1 MENKTD
7 VIVIGAG
14 PAGISCAIT
23 IARGGKNV
31 ILIERGD
38 FAGAKNM
45 FGGAIYAEPTR
56 EIFPNFE
63 TEAPLER
70 ANIKNNYI
78 ILSENQAT
86 SVCYENNDD
95 QINSYTVV
103 RSKFD
108 RWMADKAQKEGV
120 VLATNTCV
128 RELILKNDCV
138 VGIRTD
144 QEEFF
149 ADIVVLAD
157 GVNSLLAKQIG
168 LREEIK
174 PKDVSLAVKE
184 VYKFPKEVIEQRF
197 NLKDNQGC
205 VTQLFGISKTPLL
218 GLGFIYTN
226 KDTLTIGAGIE
237 LEDLVQKGLN
247 PSDVLD
253 EMKAQPSVAQLIEG
267 GEFLEYSA
275 HLIPEGGYKKVP
287 NLVSNGVMVVG
298 DAAMLVNNLHWE
310 GTNLAML
317 SGKIAAQVALEAF
330 IKQDFSKKFLT
341 KYPQK
346 LAKSFIIKDL
356 KSYKDLINI
365 ARSRKES
372 FFGYYLSKVN
382 EFLGVFTRVNGRP
395 KRDEYRKF
403 IKEFCFGRN
412 FSELLK
418 DLWAFIRLGFGV
430 LK

>member
-45 FGGAIYAEPTR
+45 FGGAIYTEPTR

-63 TEAPLER
+63 AEAPLER
-70 ANIKNNYI
+70 ANIKNNYM
-78 ILSENQAT
+78 ILSENQST
-86 SVCYENNDD
+86 NICYENYD
-95 QINSYTVV
+95 QNNSYTVI
-103 RSKFD
+103 RAKFD
-108 RWMADKAQKEGV
+108 RWMAEQAEKEGV

-128 RELILKNDCV
+128 RELILNNGCV
-138 VGIRTD
+138 VGVKTD
-144 QEEFF
+144 LEEYF
-149 ADIVVLAD
+149 ANIVVLAD

-168 LREEIK
+168 LRKEIK

-205 VTQLFGISKTPLL
+205 INQLFGVSKTPLL
-218 GLGFIYTN
+218 ALGFIYTN
-226 KDTLTIGAGIE
+226 TETITIGVGIE
-237 LEDLVQKGLN
+237 LEDLAQKGLN

-253 EMKAQPSVAQLIEG
+253 EMKSHPSVAPLIEG
-267 GEFLEYSA
+267 GALLEYSA
-275 HLIPEGGYKKVP
+275 HLIPEAGYKKVP
-287 NLVSNGVMVVG
+287 NLVEAGVMVIG

-310 GTNLAML
+310 GTNLAMI
-317 SGKIAAQVALEAF
+317 SGKLAGEVAIEAITAQN
-330 IKQDFSKKFLT
+330 FSKKFLLQ
-341 KYPQK
+341 YEQK
-346 LAKSFIIKDL
+346 LKKSFVMKDL
-356 KSYKDLINI
+356 KTYKDLINI
-365 ARSRKES
+365 ARGRKDS
-372 FFGYYLSKVN
+372 FFGYYMNKLN
-382 EFLGVFTRVNGRP
+382 EFFKVFTAVNGIP

-403 IKEFCFGRN
+403 IKDFCFSRKL
-412 FSELLK
+412 SELLK
-418 DLWAFIRLGFGV
+418 DLWAFIKLGFGV